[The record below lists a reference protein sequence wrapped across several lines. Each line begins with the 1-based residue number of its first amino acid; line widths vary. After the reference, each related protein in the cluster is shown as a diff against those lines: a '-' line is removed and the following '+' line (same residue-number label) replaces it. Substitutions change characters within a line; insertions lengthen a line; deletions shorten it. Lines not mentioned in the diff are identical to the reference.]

1 VYGREQ
7 LRLQDTYSNTH
18 SNTSSNTTWVQMA
31 ESSFGLGFLIAN
43 KASLMVSDSKQIC
56 IVYWNS

>member
-1 VYGREQ
+1 MYGREQ

-43 KASLMVSDSKQIC
+43 KASLMVSDSK
-56 IVYWNS
+56 